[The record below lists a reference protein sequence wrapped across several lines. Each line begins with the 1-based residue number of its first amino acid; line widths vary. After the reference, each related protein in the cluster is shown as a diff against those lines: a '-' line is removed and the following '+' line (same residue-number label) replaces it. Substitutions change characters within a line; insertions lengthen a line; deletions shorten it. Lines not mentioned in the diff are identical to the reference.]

1 LSENRPARKA
11 IANISSSPNELK
23 TERTRRVT
31 QFPLIE
37 GRNGAVG
44 TANATSAQV
53 GLEILKQGGNA
64 VDAGVAMVFS
74 LAVTDPERVSFGG
87 EMPALV
93 YCAKEKNVVVVAG
106 QGPAPKAYGI
116 EPTDWTAAVPG
127 QFDACL
133 VALDSHGTL
142 RAADVLEPTIRLAE
156 KEGAPSHAWLGDL
169 ARTLRVIAEAEKRN
183 GAGRRAGIRA
193 ARDYFYR
200 GPVADA
206 IIQFSREH
214 GGIFAE
220 EDFTGYSAKIEPAV
234 HITYRGHEVYKVGPW
249 TQGPALLEA
258 LNILEG
264 FDLNSMGHNF
274 PQYIHTVTSALALA
288 FADRDTFYGDPDFC
302 HIPLMELLSKEYA
315 AARRTLITATA
326 LREAPPGDPERLGA
340 IHPGGDPRSQSRPSE
355 TRDTAACVAIDRQ
368 RNVFCATPSGWGSDI
383 PMGDTGIVLSTRLGS
398 FWPRVPRG
406 HANSPAGGKRPRIT
420 LSPTLVLKDG
430 QPFLAISVA
439 GGDKQDQT
447 TLNILLNIIEFGMN
461 PQEAAEAPRVST
473 LHHTDSFSPG
483 GIVAK
488 GTLDIEEGVP
498 EETLRALEAM
508 GYTLGKGS
516 GSRPVVMLIKPS
528 EGIVQVG
535 AREVHS
541 CVMAW

>member
-1 LSENRPARKA
+1 MTK
-11 IANISSSPNELK
+11 
-23 TERTRRVT
+23 
-31 QFPLIE
+31 FPLVE

-44 TANATSAQV
+44 TANAASAEV

-87 EMPALV
+87 EMPALI
-93 YCAKEKNVVVVAG
+93 YSAKKKKVVVIAG
-106 QGPAPKAYGI
+106 QGPAPKAYDI

-133 VALDSHGTL
+133 LSLAEYGTL
-142 RAADVLEPTIRLAE
+142 GAADVLEPTIRLAE
-156 KEGAPSHAWLGDL
+156 KEGARSHAWLGDL
-169 ARTLRVIAEAEKRN
+169 ARTLRTMCQAEKGTR
-183 GAGRRAGIRA
+183 GGRGAGIRA

-200 GPVADA
+200 GPVARA
-206 IIQFSREH
+206 IVQFSREH
-214 GGIFAE
+214 GGIFTE
-220 EDFTGYSAKIEPAV
+220 EDFADYSAKIEPPV

-264 FDLNSMGHNF
+264 FDLNSMGHNS
-274 PQYIHTVTSALALA
+274 PRYIHTVTSALALA
-288 FADRDTFYGDPDFC
+288 FADRDTFYGDPDFI
-302 HIPLMELLSKEYA
+302 HVSLKQLLSKKYA
-315 AARRTLITATA
+315 DCRRKLITAFA
-326 LREAPPGDPERLGA
+326 LSEAPPGDPERLAA
-340 IHPGGDPRSQSRPSE
+340 IHSGGDPRSQSRSSE
-355 TRDTAACVAIDRQ
+355 TRDTAACVAIDRH
-368 RNVFCATPSGWGSDI
+368 RNIFCATPSGWGSDI
-383 PMGDTGIVLSTRLGS
+383 PMGDTGIVLSTRLVS
-398 FWPRVPRG
+398 FWPRAAHP
-406 HANSPAGGKRPRIT
+406 NSPAGGKRPRIT

-498 EETLRALEAM
+498 EKTLRELEAM

-528 EGIVQVG
+528 EGILQVA
-535 AREVHS
+535 AREVRAG
-541 CVMAW
+541 CKAF

>member
-1 LSENRPARKA
+1 M
-11 IANISSSPNELK
+11 
-23 TERTRRVT
+23 T

-44 TANATSAQV
+44 TANATSAEV

-74 LAVTDPERVSFGG
+74 LGVTDPERVSFGG
-87 EMPALV
+87 EMPALI
-93 YCAKEKNVVVVAG
+93 YPAKKKKVVVVAG

-133 VALDSHGTL
+133 VALDSYGTL

-169 ARTLRVIAEAEKRN
+169 ARTLRAICQTEKR
-183 GAGRRAGIRA
+183 GRQGRESGIRA

-200 GPVADA
+200 GPVARA
-206 IIQFSREH
+206 IVQFSREH
-214 GGIFAE
+214 GGIFTE
-220 EDFTGYSAKIEPAV
+220 GDFAGYSAKIESPV
-234 HITYRGHEVYKVGPW
+234 HITYRGYDVYKVGPW

-264 FDLNSMGHNF
+264 FDLNSMGHNS

-315 AARRTLITATA
+315 AARRTLITVTA
-326 LREAPPGDPERLGA
+326 LREAPPGDPERLVA
-340 IHPGGDPRSQSRPSE
+340 IHPGGDPRSSSRPSE

-368 RNVFCATPSGWGSDI
+368 RNIFCATPSGWGSDI
-383 PMGDTGIVLSTRLGS
+383 PMGDTGIVLSTRLVS
-398 FWPRVPRG
+398 FWPRAAHP
-406 HANSPAGGKRPRIT
+406 NSPARGKRPRIT

-447 TLNILLNIIEFGMN
+447 TPNILLNIIEFGMN
-461 PQEAAEAPRVST
+461 PQQAAEAPRVST

-483 GIVAK
+483 GIVGK

-498 EETLRALEAM
+498 VETLCALEAM

-516 GSRPVVMLIKPS
+516 GSRPVVMLNKPI
-528 EGIVQVG
+528 EGIVQLG
-535 AREVHS
+535 AREVHPG
-541 CVMAW
+541 VMAW